1 VSPSKVCLVVDT
13 IWTFVH
19 GIVLLLCSVYPSVVA
34 LMYLLHRRRRRV
46 EPGVEP
52 PLRSTRHPAAAGL
65 PYAHAGSRGR
75 RGCSGC
81 GGRRGIAVLLWC
93 GQSGGVMPML
103 RVLRGGGALALKVSL
118 VANGDARWTG
128 SIVVGLAVAV

>member
-1 VSPSKVCLVVDT
+1 
-13 IWTFVH
+13 
-19 GIVLLLCSVYPSVVA
+19 
-34 LMYLLHRRRRRV
+34 MYLLHRRRRRV

-118 VANGDARWTG
+118 VANGDAWWTG
-128 SIVVGLAVAV
+128 STVVGSAVAV

>member
-1 VSPSKVCLVVDT
+1 
-13 IWTFVH
+13 
-19 GIVLLLCSVYPSVVA
+19 
-34 LMYLLHRRRRRV
+34 MYLLHRRRRR
-46 EPGVEP
+46 VEP

-103 RVLRGGGALALKVSL
+103 RVLRGGGALALKVSS

-128 SIVVGLAVAV
+128 SIVVGLAVTV

>member
-1 VSPSKVCLVVDT
+1 
-13 IWTFVH
+13 
-19 GIVLLLCSVYPSVVA
+19 
-34 LMYLLHRRRRRV
+34 MYLLHRRRRRV

-65 PYAHAGSRGR
+65 PCAHAGSRGR
-75 RGCSGC
+75 G
-81 GGRRGIAVLLWC
+81 GIAILLWC

-118 VANGDARWTG
+118 VANGDAWWTG
-128 SIVVGLAVAV
+128 STVVGSAVAV